1 MHGPSKGNVATI
13 EALCAHST
21 AGAVAFE
28 VDPAQ
33 LESIAAA
40 YAGAISQLDKY
51 AFWRAAEIGTYRPEK
66 GLWLPQRRAVAFAH
80 AYLAA
85 WDAGATNEQAALV
98 KMPTG
103 TGKTAVIATL
113 ACASPQVRRTLILT
127 PREGLVSQMKGDL
140 SYRFWGKAFGAL
152 YDGQA
157 LRENVAQEAIDQ
169 FRRSVRAGKIAPSRS
184 LEASQYKRI
193 FQESADD
200 RQILVGTFNALH
212 RVLGLEP
219 PPHRSTF
226 GRNAPEPAT
235 SLTEIPG
242 GVESFRKLL
251 RSVDL
256 VIVDEGHYEPAYAW
270 SQSVRALGRPTIV
283 FSATPYRNDYKY
295 FKVDGNFVFNLPWDE
310 AVSERL
316 IRDVE
321 VTPPLPA
328 KSASDAA
335 SPASN
340 EVQFVETFRA
350 TLAALPPAKK
360 VIVHAGTF
368 RSLAFLQR
376 AFHERAGETAV
387 LVHDVALKKS
397 NKTLALSELDAEHR
411 EQLQALR
418 FARVR
423 DAVNNEGA
431 SAARIWL
438 HQYKLLEGI
447 DDPSVI
453 EIWLA
458 DPFGSA
464 RQLIQQ
470 VGRATRLP
478 DLDDKQGQV
487 AVIRGSSRRI
497 DKYVGALTVHDQVE
511 ERWRNFLAY
520 ERYAQS
526 DVALAFRA
534 ETQLLASVKRAAP
547 AVQYIAGEFRGGHL
561 LDEEPTMAAFILPRR
576 ANVCI
581 VDGVKDEVPAALLDD
596 LVTAFC
602 EAMLL
607 EERFDIAVVPP
618 PPGAEAA
625 YADVRLIRYLLWG
638 NSPYLLRHHIPE
650 WRLGVTAIAR
660 AGRHVFLLDTEGIP
674 IDKSRLGLLT
684 SPSVELRRLFPET
697 DLYDDHRTRIVETG
711 ATGLDLGERGL
722 RSIRLRRHALE
733 EGYFD
738 LAEASQIPTSI
749 TGVAP
754 HEGGTTRRRLSLG
767 TSSISDATYSYLP
780 IEKWLA
786 WTRSISSAMSDEA
799 QEPHSYF
806 GRFAREV
813 APLEKDAGAPV
824 SILLDLWGLLDE
836 LASIEAEEKGWDEAA
851 VKELLSYD
859 TCCDVSPI
867 TDEDGEIIGYG
878 FMYGPYELQ
887 IDYIFKAGTPPRG
900 RYRIEGAELDQA
912 VTTAEAA
919 ENSGVE
925 KHPDEHLFGHK
936 LPTSL
941 IRSIN
946 QQQTFRVIPVTGEC
960 VYSLGHFFKP
970 ELGKSLLE
978 ILEASALVDTVISEK
993 GDTRLDD
1000 PGKWDFHTLFGLVF
1014 GWSAGTLPPATEKL
1028 GQDLVA
1034 CDLILCDDSTKET
1047 ADFYAVDH
1055 AMRRV
1060 LLVHAKAAETAN
1072 PQASAGKLQ
1081 DVTRQ
1086 AQASLAFAGSAGV
1099 PLPMP
1104 PGWTEDW
1111 SVTLKDAGK
1120 HLIKHNRLL
1129 KGGTDIVAAHAE
1141 LTVALADPSYRKEV
1155 VMLTSGLLSAGA
1167 AQTAFGRRNTQDLQ
1181 FLYFL
1186 ASARTSFDRAGVRY
1200 RIVCNT

>member
-1 MHGPSKGNVATI
+1 MRNALAGNVADLT
-13 EALCAHST
+13 ALCAHSI

-28 VDPAQ
+28 VDPTQRKAIANAYAK
-33 LESIAAA
+33 SIAK
-40 YAGAISQLDKY
+40 LDRY
-51 AFWRAAEIGTYRPEK
+51 AFWRAAEGGIYRPKK

-85 WDAGATNEQAALV
+85 WDAGAANEQAALV

-113 ACASPQVRRTLILT
+113 ACVSPRVHRTLILT
-127 PREGLVSQMKGDL
+127 PREGLVNQMKGDL
-140 SYRFWGKAFGAL
+140 SYRFWGNAFGAL
-152 YDGQA
+152 YDGQT
-157 LRENVAQEAIDQ
+157 LRENASRAEIDQ
-169 FRRSVRAGKIAPSRS
+169 LRRGVRTGKIAPSRA

-193 FQESADD
+193 FEDSAHD

-219 PPHRSTF
+219 PPHHSTF
-226 GRNAPEPAT
+226 GRSAPEPAA
-235 SLTEIPG
+235 SLSEIPG
-242 GVESFRKLL
+242 GVEAFRELL

-270 SQSVRALGRPTIV
+270 SQSVRALRRPTIV

-310 AVSERL
+310 AVEERL
-316 IRDVE
+316 IRRVRVE
-321 VTPPLPA
+321 PPLPA
-328 KSASDAA
+328 KSSAKVASSATQ
-335 SPASN
+335 
-340 EVQFVETFRA
+340 EEQFVETFRP
-350 TLAALPPAKK
+350 TLAALPPGKK

-376 AFHERAGETAV
+376 AFRQRAGEAAV
-387 LVHDVALKKS
+387 LIHDVAQKKGNEAIGLGELSTDQRDRLK
-397 NKTLALSELDAEHR
+397 
-411 EQLQALR
+411 ALR
-418 FARVR
+418 FSRVR
-423 DAVNNEGA
+423 DAVNDADAN
-431 SAARIWL
+431 AARIWL

-458 DPFGSA
+458 DSFGSA

-478 DLDDKQGQV
+478 DLKDTQGQV
-487 AVIRGSSRRI
+487 AIIRGSARRI
-497 DKYVGALTVHDQVE
+497 DTYVGAPTVHEQIK
-511 ERWRNFLAY
+511 ERWSNYLDY
-520 ERYAQS
+520 ERYAAS

-547 AVQYIAGEFRGGHL
+547 AVQYIAREFRGGHL
-561 LDEEPTMAAFILPRR
+561 LDEEPTMSAFILPRR
-576 ANVCI
+576 ANVC
-581 VDGVKDEVPAALLDD
+581 VVNGVEDEVPPERLDE

-607 EERFDIAVVPP
+607 EERFDIARVPA

-650 WRLGVTAIAR
+650 WRLGVAVIAR
-660 AGRHVFLLDTEGIP
+660 AGRYVFLLDTEGIP
-674 IDKSRLGLLT
+674 IDKPRLGLLT
-684 SPSVELRRLFPET
+684 PPSVELRRLFPET
-697 DLYDDHRTRIVETG
+697 DLDAEQRTRIVETG
-711 ATGLDLGERGL
+711 ASGLDLGERGL

-738 LAEASQIPTSI
+738 LAEASQVPTSI
-749 TGVAP
+749 TGIAP
-754 HEGGTTRRRLSLG
+754 HDGGTTRRRLSLG
-767 TSSISDATYSYLP
+767 TSSVSDATYSYLP

-786 WTRSISSAMSDEA
+786 WTRAIANAMSDEA
-799 QEPHSYF
+799 HAPHRYF

-813 APLEKDAGAPV
+813 EPLTKDAGAPV

-836 LASIEAEEKGWDEAA
+836 LASTEAEEKGWDEAA

-859 TCCDVSPI
+859 TCCDVSSI
-867 TDEDGEIIGYG
+867 EDEDGEPIGYR
-878 FMYGPYELQ
+878 FMFGPYDLA
-887 IDYIFKAGTPPRG
+887 ITYIYKAGTPPRG
-900 RYRIEGAELDQA
+900 RYRIDGAELDQA
-912 VTTAEAA
+912 VTTAELA
-919 ENSGVE
+919 EDPGVE
-925 KHPDEHLFGHK
+925 THPDERLFGRK

-941 IRSIN
+941 IRNIN
-946 QQQTFRVIPVTGEC
+946 QQQSFRVIPTVGDC

-970 ELGKSLLE
+970 ELGKSLLG
-978 ILEASALVDTVISEK
+978 ILEPAALVKAVISEK
-993 GDTRLDD
+993 GDTRLKDAARWGTD
-1000 PGKWDFHTLFGLVF
+1000 TLFGLVF
-1014 GWSAGTLPPATEKL
+1014 GWGSGAPTPATDPVA
-1028 GQDLVA
+1028 QDLRA

-1055 AMRRV
+1055 ATRRV
-1060 LLVHAKAAETAN
+1060 LLVHAKAAKTAN
-1072 PQASAGKLQ
+1072 PQAAAGNLQ

-1099 PLPMP
+1099 PLAMP
-1104 PGWTEDW
+1104 ANWTEDW
-1111 SVTLKDAGK
+1111 SVTLADAGE
-1120 HLIKHNRLL
+1120 HVIKRSRLL
-1129 KGGTDIVAAHAE
+1129 KGGTDIVAAHAK
-1141 LTVALADPSYRKEV
+1141 LTAALADPSFRKEV
-1155 VMLTSGLLSAGA
+1155 IMLTSGLLSASA
-1167 AQTAFGRRNTQDLQ
+1167 ALDAFERRNNQDLQ

-1200 RIVCNT
+1200 RIVCNP